1 MPAEQIVTT
10 TVTRKWKGKK
20 RTAPKARR
28 SNKPKPNT
36 RKAKA
41 TSKKKR

>member
-1 MPAEQIVTT
+1 MPAKQTTT
-10 TVTRKWKGKK
+10 TVTREWKGKK

-28 SNKPKPNT
+28 TRKPKPNT

-41 TSKKKR
+41 TTAKKK